1 MTGKAP
7 AAPRLRHPVVLAHGL
22 FGFDSVGTGRWRF
35 RYFANLPDWLRASG
49 NRVLVTRAHPVGRIA
64 TRAAQIARQIESAF
78 GSEPVHL
85 FGHSM
90 GGLDCRF
97 LISHLGLGHRVR
109 SLTTLGTPH
118 RGSVVADAVSGWA
131 RPNSA
136 TRAFLRSVGW
146 EPELLSELG
155 RRGAET
161 FNANTPD
168 LPSVLYQSVAGV
180 FPNSCRRDFRQLPHR
195 AVTGPMLDRHE
206 GPNDGMVGE
215 ASARWGSV
223 HETWAG
229 DHFNL
234 VNWVNPSTRWPGI
247 NSCRLADFAR
257 LMSRLESDE
266 HDDGSQ
272 RDDSAGTDGTRP
284 IGKTPD

>member
-1 MTGKAP
+1 MVPQAL
-7 AAPRLRHPVVLAHGL
+7 AAPRLRRPIVLAHGL
-22 FGFDSVGTGRWRF
+22 FGFDSIGTSRWRF

-64 TRAAQIARQIESAF
+64 TRAAQVAKQVENAF

-90 GGLDCRF
+90 GGLDCRH

-118 RGSVVADAVSGWA
+118 RGSVVADAVCGWT
-131 RPNSA
+131 RPKSA
-136 TRAFLRSVGW
+136 TRAFLRAVGW
-146 EPELLSELG
+146 EPELLSELS
-155 RRGAET
+155 REGAAR
-161 FNANTPD
+161 FNENTPD
-168 LPSVLYQSVAGV
+168 LPGVFYQSVAGV

-195 AVTGPMLDRHE
+195 AVTGPMLDREE

-215 ASARWGSV
+215 ASARWGGA
-223 HETWAG
+223 HETWPG

-234 VNWVNPSTRWPGI
+234 VNWVNPSERWPGI
-247 NSCRLADFAR
+247 NACRLGDFAR
-257 LMSRLESDE
+257 LLARLEPDE
-266 HDDGSQ
+266 HEGGS
-272 RDDSAGTDGTRP
+272 RGDDSAGTDGPGPT
-284 IGKTPD
+284 GKSTD